1 MAAFGSLCLLIALA
15 LAAYNL
21 LAGALALRW
30 LAVPEPQYSP
40 EQLSK
45 WYQQGRIA
53 VFAFWGAL
61 FLAIALRVLAPVSTN
76 SVAFQI
82 GAGVVLMVPTIY
94 IAWLGYTRRA
104 FRLSPERLADTARRA
119 GIAGFV
125 AVTGAAF
132 ALIWSVFTNDF
143 SITYILEHSNRAL
156 PIPYKFA
163 ALWSGQ
169 EGSLLLWAWLLGMY
183 GFVLRL
189 RHKTDVKLYAYAGS
203 ILAGVQ
209 KFFLS
214 VLVFA
219 APPFALLPGFAAGG
233 QVPADGN
240 GLNPLLQYP
249 EMVIHPPMLY
259 LGYVGFSVPFA
270 FALGALMMRY
280 PGEKWIKI
288 TRTWT
293 MVTWLFLTCGI
304 FLGMHWAYAV
314 LGWGGYWGWDP
325 VENASFMPWL
335 TGTAFLHSVMMQE
348 RKGMMKSWNVWL
360 IFSTFL
366 LTLLGTLLTRA
377 GLVSSVHAFA
387 QSSIGT
393 WFVVFMCIVLAV
405 CIFTYVLQRSHL
417 KTEHQMESL
426 VSRESSFL
434 FNNLMLLTACFV
446 ILWGTLFPILSE
458 YVQGSKVTVGAP
470 FYNAVAVPIGLFLL
484 FLTGVG
490 PLLPWRATSLKA
502 IKRNFVLPSIALW
515 ATVIVC
521 LVAGANPWQGGAFD
535 QGRFYAVVAFA
546 LSAAVLTAI
555 LSEFFRGAAVISRQ
569 TGRNLFAALWLL
581 TRRNTRRYGG
591 YLVHIGV
598 VIVVIGLAGAAFN
611 RNAEKEMA
619 FHDQLN
625 IGPYTLV
632 QVGSSQDTN
641 PDFDSDYAV
650 LDVYKGGKKVFQ
662 MTPEQRFYHLGEG
675 VQPQTMVAIHSI
687 PEWDLYV
694 VFEGINQDTNQPI
707 IKAFLNPLVGWIWFG
722 LGVIVIGTFIALV
735 PSLTPATA
743 ALRVP
748 ATQAAPIVPAIKGGD

>member
-1 MAAFGSLCLLIALA
+1 MENKLIRWEVTGLQRACENELGVEMATFGSFCLLIALV
-15 LAAYNL
+15 LAAYSL
-21 LAGALALRW
+21 FAGAVALR
-30 LAVPEPQYSP
+30 LIATGQSA
-40 EQLSK
+40 
-45 WYQQGRIA
+45 RI
-53 VFAFWGAL
+53 
-61 FLAIALRVLAPVSTN
+61 
-76 SVAFQI
+76 
-82 GAGVVLMVPTIY
+82 
-94 IAWLGYTRRA
+94 
-104 FRLSPERLADTARRA
+104 SPERLADTARRA
-119 GIAGFV
+119 GIAGFI

-132 ALIWSVFTNDF
+132 ALIYSVFTNDF

-169 EGSLLLWAWLLGMY
+169 EGSLLLWAWLLGTY

-189 RHKTDVKLYAYAGS
+189 RHKTDVKLYAYAGT
-203 ILAGVQ
+203 ILSGIQ
-209 KFFLS
+209 LFFLA

-219 APPFALLPGFAAGG
+219 APPFALLKGAIPD
-233 QVPADGN
+233 DGN

-280 PGEKWIKI
+280 PGEKWIRI

-366 LTLLGTLLTRA
+366 LTMLGTLLTRA

-393 WFVVFMCIVLAV
+393 WFVVFMGIVLAV
-405 CIFTYVLQRSHL
+405 CIFTYILQRGHL
-417 KTEHQMESL
+417 QSEHHMESL

-434 FNNLMLLTACFV
+434 FNNLVLLTACFV
-446 ILWGTLFPILSE
+446 ILWGTLFPIISE
-458 YVQGSKVTVGAP
+458 YVQGTKVTVGAP
-470 FYNAVAVPIGLFLL
+470 FYNRVAVPIGLFLV

-490 PLLPWRATSLKA
+490 PLLPWRSSSFKA
-502 IKRNFVLPSIALW
+502 IKRNFVLPVIAFW

-521 LVAGANPWQGGAFD
+521 LAVGVRPWKDGALD
-535 QGRFYAVVAFA
+535 QGSFYAVVAFA
-546 LSAAVLTAI
+546 VAAAVLTAI
-555 LSEFFRGAAVISRQ
+555 IAEFLRGAGVISRQ
-569 TGRNLFAALWLL
+569 THRNLFAATWLL

-591 YLVHIGV
+591 YIIHIGV
-598 VIVVIGLAGAAFN
+598 VVVVIGLAGSAFN
-611 RNAEKEMA
+611 RSIESEMGL
-619 FHDQLN
+619 HSTMQ

-632 QVGSSQDTN
+632 CTGFTQDSNTN
-641 PDFDSDYAV
+641 YNSDYAV
-650 LDVYKGGKKVFQ
+650 LDVQQGGKKVFT
-662 MTPEQRFYHLGEG
+662 MTPERRFYLASG
-675 VQPQTMVAIHSI
+675 QPQTMVAIHSV

-694 VFEGINQDTNQPI
+694 VYEGTNPDTGQPI

-722 LGVIVIGTFIALV
+722 LVIIVGGTFIALV
-735 PSLTPATA
+735 PSLTPATV

-748 ATQAAPIVPAIKGGD
+748 AAKAAPMSPALKGGD

>member
-1 MAAFGSLCLLIALA
+1 MAAFGSFCLLIALS

-21 LAGALALRW
+21 LAGALALRL
-30 LAVPEPQYSP
+30 LATG
-40 EQLSK
+40 
-45 WYQQGRIA
+45 QGARI
-53 VFAFWGAL
+53 
-61 FLAIALRVLAPVSTN
+61 
-76 SVAFQI
+76 
-82 GAGVVLMVPTIY
+82 
-94 IAWLGYTRRA
+94 
-104 FRLSPERLADTARRA
+104 SPERLADTARRA

-132 ALIWSVFTNDF
+132 ALVWSVFTNDF
-143 SITYILEHSNRAL
+143 SITYIVEHSNRAL
-156 PIPYKFA
+156 PIAYKFA

-169 EGSLLLWAWLLGMY
+169 EGSLLLWAWLLGTY

-189 RHKTDVKLYAYAGS
+189 RHKTDVRLYAYAGT
-203 ILAGVQ
+203 ILAAMQ
-209 KFFLS
+209 LFFLA
-214 VLVFA
+214 VINFA
-219 APPFALLPGFAAGG
+219 APPFALLKGAIPD
-233 QVPADGN
+233 DGN

-280 PGEKWIKI
+280 PGEKWIRI

-393 WFVVFMCIVLAV
+393 WFIVFICIVLAV
-405 CIFTYVLQRSHL
+405 CIFTFVFQRGHL
-417 KTEHQMESL
+417 KSEHHLESL

-434 FNNLMLLTACFV
+434 FNNLVLLTACFV

-458 YVQGSKVTVGAP
+458 YVEGSKVTVGAP
-470 FYNAVAVPIGLFLL
+470 FYNSVAVPIGLFLL

-490 PLLPWRATSLKA
+490 PLLPWRAASLKA
-502 IKRNFVLPSIALW
+502 IKRNFVLPVIALW
-515 ATVIVC
+515 VVVIVC
-521 LVAGANPWQGGAFD
+521 LVAGVRPWKDGSFD
-535 QGRFYAVVAFA
+535 QGSFYALVGFA
-546 LSAAVLTAI
+546 ISAAVLTAI
-555 LSEFFRGAAVISRQ
+555 VAEFLRGAGVISRQ
-569 TGRNLFAALWLL
+569 TGRNLFAATWLL

-591 YLVHIGV
+591 YLIHIGV
-598 VIVVIGLAGAAFN
+598 VVVVVGLCGAAFN
-611 RNAEKEMA
+611 RNVESEMA
-619 FHDQLN
+619 LHSTMQ
-625 IGPYTLV
+625 IGPYTL
-632 QVGSSQDTN
+632 
-641 PDFDSDYAV
+641 
-650 LDVYKGGKKVFQ
+650 KCK
-662 MTPEQRFYHLGEG
+662 
-675 VQPQTMVAIHSI
+675 
-687 PEWDLYV
+687 
-694 VFEGINQDTNQPI
+694 
-707 IKAFLNPLVGWIWFG
+707 LVR
-722 LGVIVIGTFIALV
+722 
-735 PSLTPATA
+735 
-743 ALRVP
+743 LR
-748 ATQAAPIVPAIKGGD
+748 TRT